1 MGLVLWLGYSIYFYD
16 EEDGRDY
23 VGDFIDSLARQDGR
37 VAAEIMNLLFRRLS
51 NGEGIPVEWTK
62 GSRPKVKTLSNRDIF
77 EYRGRSSKLRKEI
90 RVYFGCTDHQ
100 RQSSLWKQASRQV
113 TLNRRDILRLLR
125 ADSEHILRDVDKSAS
140 TKGSEQCGD
149 IR

>member
-1 MGLVLWLGYSIYFYD
+1 MGLVLWLGYGIYFYD

-37 VAAEIMNLLFRRLS
+37 IAAEIMNLLFRRLN

-62 GSRPKVKTLSNRDIF
+62 GSRPKVKPLSNRDIF

-90 RVYFGCTDHQ
+90 RVYFGVH
-100 RQSSLWKQASRQV
+100 RSSKTIVFVEANFKTSNAEQKRHIEVAE
-113 TLNRRDILRLLR
+113 NRFRTYVKKR
-125 ADSEHILRDVDKSAS
+125 
-140 TKGSEQCGD
+140 G
-149 IR
+149 

>member
-16 EEDGRDY
+16 EEDGRDD

-90 RVYFGCTDHQ
+90 RVYFGVHRPSKTIVFVE
-100 RQSSLWKQASRQV
+100 ASFKTSDAEQKRHIEISESRFKACIK
-113 TLNRRDILRLLR
+113 RR
-125 ADSEHILRDVDKSAS
+125 
-140 TKGSEQCGD
+140 G
-149 IR
+149 

>member
-37 VAAEIMNLLFRRLS
+37 IAAEIVNLLFRRLN

-62 GSRPKVKTLSNRDIF
+62 GSRPKVKPLSNREMF
-77 EYRGRSSKLRKEI
+77 EYRGRSSKLKKEI
-90 RVYFGCTDHQ
+90 RVYFGVH
-100 RQSSLWKQASRQV
+100 RSSKTIVFVEASFKTSNAEQKR
-113 TLNRRDILRLLR
+113 
-125 ADSEHILRDVDKSAS
+125 HIEVAESRFRTYVK
-140 TKGSEQCGD
+140 KHG
-149 IR
+149 